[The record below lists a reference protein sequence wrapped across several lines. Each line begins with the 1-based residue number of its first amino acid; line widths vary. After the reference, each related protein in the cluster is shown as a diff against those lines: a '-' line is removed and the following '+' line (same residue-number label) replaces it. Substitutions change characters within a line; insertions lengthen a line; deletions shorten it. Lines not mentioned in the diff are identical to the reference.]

1 MSEKKNNILIK
12 LLAPLVTIGLFGSLC
27 IAGLFG
33 GSGNSLPAEE
43 DTATEYQMIGGQ
55 MNVNWQWIML
65 IDMFLAQMEDR
76 SRQKSGKTGAGTRR
90 CVPEDGALSMAHR
103 HGKCRVWTQGAGL
116 KQG

>member
-12 LLAPLVTIGLFGSLC
+12 LLAPLVAIGLFGSLC

-33 GSGNSLPAEE
+33 GSGNALPAEE

-65 IDMFLAQMEDR
+65 IDMFLAQMEDHLFQYGCANDLQACSICYFTR
-76 SRQKSGKTGAGTRR
+76 SCQS
-90 CVPEDGALSMAHR
+90 L
-103 HGKCRVWTQGAGL
+103 GKCIC
-116 KQG
+116 